1 MLPASTGR
9 SAFTAVGKGSWPQ
22 HRCTHSRMCAQ
33 PTWRPAAWPSQNSPP
48 PWPQPH
54 ASGHRSPAA
63 RRAHQK
69 QQKRPCRRSVAG
81 LQEGGR
87 VGWGKAAAAVWG
99 LRAGLPHVESCAV
112 GSAAGAAAATSTRCS
127 RVGRGGG
134 LGWPG
139 SHPNSSCGPQHSL
152 RPASPAAAAGSA
164 KRRAESGQA
173 THHGGRGRGRRR

>member
-69 QQKRPCRRSVAG
+69 QQKGHVGAAWRVCKKVGEWA
-81 LQEGGR
+81 GGR
-87 VGWGKAAAAVWG
+87 QRQQCGPAGGPASCRELRGGQRSWGSSSNQHKVQQSG
-99 LRAGLPHVESCAV
+99 PRGRAGLARQPPKQLVWATAQ
-112 GSAAGAAAATSTRCS
+112 SAASF
-127 RVGRGGG
+127 
-134 LGWPG
+134 PG
-139 SHPNSSCGPQHSL
+139 SCRGFSKTQGGE
-152 RPASPAAAAGSA
+152 RASHTP
-164 KRRAESGQA
+164 RRAGA
-173 THHGGRGRGRRR
+173 RRRR